1 MICGA
6 DMKKKSS
13 FLLVLALCMAPV
25 PLLAFN
31 AQPVVAQEVP
41 EQQPLWSYTIGSP
54 VGSVAISSDGS
65 YIAAGSWDHNVYLF
79 SRDSSTP
86 LWSYQTGGM
95 DRSVSISSDG
105 SYWTGY
111 WGDRVCLFSR
121 ADNTP
126 LWSYATGG
134 PVISVSMSS
143 DGSYIAAGSADNR
156 VYLFSRT
163 SGTPLWSYETGGQV
177 FSVAISSDGSYIA
190 AGSGDHNVYLFSR
203 DSSTPLWSYT
213 TGSVVEV
220 SISSDGSYIAAG
232 SGDHNVYLFSRT
244 SGTPLWSY
252 TTGDWVISVSISS
265 DGGYIAAGSRDHKVY
280 LFSQE
285 LSNNS
290 SGSASPSFPWLI
302 AIGAIVAIS
311 IIAVIALL
319 VKRRGGRE
327 ELRPEEGKEKPKVNV
342 KMNLRVGL
350 IAGLI
355 AVVVIVVVFWSQ
367 GKGGGGGGPFAGEW
381 RSPYACTYYALDSSG
396 ESWTEYTA
404 NFYLKLQQ
412 SGDEVWAEEGWVE
425 IVSYRTVPSYSLGS
439 DFPPLA
445 PVPHPSQP
453 GVYSGPIPFSGGTF
467 RNYEYPGGYF
477 RVTASGDTL
486 TFKEGGMIGPTLNP
500 VTVFT
505 LTQGDPKF
513 NSRDTLRVTQM
524 TGEDTAEPNAIVL
537 VKQ

>member
-13 FLLVLALCMAPV
+13 FLLVLALCMALV

-31 AQPVVAQEVP
+31 AQPAVAQEVP

-190 AGSGDHNVYLFSR
+190 AGSR
-203 DSSTPLWSYT
+203 D
-213 TGSVVEV
+213 
-220 SISSDGSYIAAG
+220 
-232 SGDHNVYLFSRT
+232 NKVYLFSRT
-244 SGTPLWSY
+244 SSTPLWSY

-265 DGGYIAAGSRDHKVY
+265 DGSYIAAGSRDNKVY